1 MEDNPANYTSFC
13 PPLYVPTD
21 YSPYS
26 LFIYTVWNE
35 TEPDDHRTTVC
46 EILAYGLNITPH
58 ASWTPEMTFLEVSWS
73 QYGYNPYEKNE
84 LLSLAPKPVNINDS
98 TGWIYEIEP
107 NRLIVWTAGDA
118 TYQIY
123 G

>member
-1 MEDNPANYTSFC
+1 
-13 PPLYVPTD
+13 
-21 YSPYS
+21 
-26 LFIYTVWNE
+26 
-35 TEPDDHRTTVC
+35 
-46 EILAYGLNITPH
+46 
-58 ASWTPEMTFLEVSWS
+58 MTFLEVSWS